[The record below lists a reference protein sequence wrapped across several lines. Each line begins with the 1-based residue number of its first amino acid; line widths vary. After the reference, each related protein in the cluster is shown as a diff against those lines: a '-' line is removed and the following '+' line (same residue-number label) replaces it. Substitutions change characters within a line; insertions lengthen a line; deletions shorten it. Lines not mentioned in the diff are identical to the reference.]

1 MWNFPVNERRTQ
13 ILIMICTDWHSGQQ
27 LRGFILI
34 MQIVIGLEM
43 KDMIQMIQRHISQR
57 WVAELQMVGIL
68 TDLVRQKM
76 DVEIFA
82 Q

>member
-1 MWNFPVNERRTQ
+1 
-13 ILIMICTDWHSGQQ
+13 MICTDWHSGQQ

-43 KDMIQMIQRHISQR
+43 KDMTQIIQRHISQR

-82 Q
+82 R